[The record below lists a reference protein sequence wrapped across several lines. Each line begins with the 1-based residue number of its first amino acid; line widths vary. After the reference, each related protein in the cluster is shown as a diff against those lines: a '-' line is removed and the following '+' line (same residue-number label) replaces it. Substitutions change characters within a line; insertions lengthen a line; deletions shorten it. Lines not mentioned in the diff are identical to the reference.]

1 MSLERVD
8 SARTGRLC
16 QADRMRRRAAAALGA
31 VLALTTAAC
40 SAEVPSTPHP
50 APPSTTVA
58 ATPAPAPARVTTAPA
73 GAPAAPAVTWQVG
86 AHPLPLRADGFGE
99 IEPTPPELVNR
110 ALPTKDVLP
119 PPVGDRYAATISA
132 VPADVLARSTWQAAC
147 PVQAGDL
154 RYLTMSFWGFDG
166 RAHTGEMLVNAQGA
180 AGITKVFGQLFAA
193 HFPLEEMRVTSPAE
207 LTAPPTGDGNSTSA
221 FVCRPARGQ
230 TTWSAH
236 AYGLAVDVNPFCNPY
251 TQGALVLPEL
261 ASAYLDRANRR
272 PGMVLAGDATVR
284 AFAAIGWSWGGAWTT
299 PKDRMHFTATGH

>member
-1 MSLERVD
+1 M
-8 SARTGRLC
+8 
-16 QADRMRRRAAAALGA
+16 
-31 VLALTTAAC
+31 ALTLAAC
-40 SAEVPSTPHP
+40 SSEVPSTAQPAVTTP
-50 APPSTTVA
+50 SSTAVAKRPPSVTSAPP
-58 ATPAPAPARVTTAPA
+58 ATSS
-73 GAPAAPAVTWQVG
+73 APAVTWQVG
-86 AHPLPLRADGFGE
+86 AHPLPLGPGGFGE

-110 ALPTKDVLP
+110 ALPTKDLFP
-119 PPVGDRYAATISA
+119 PPVDGRYHATATA
-132 VPADVLARSTWQAAC
+132 VPADVLARSTWQPAC
-147 PVQAGDL
+147 PVAAGDL

-166 RAHTGEMLVNAQGA
+166 RAHTGEMLVNAKGA

-230 TTWSAH
+230 TSWSAH

-284 AFAAIGWSWGGAWTT
+284 AFAAIGWSWGGAWTSPT
-299 PKDRMHFTATGH
+299 DRMHFTATGH